1 MEEKYRWHYNDEE
14 FLKYARESVNNAM
27 LEFDYKTF
35 ITPHNETREL
45 IGRIIEEFQYL
56 EACIKHLIQCAVE
69 NNIYNAKTVFNFDNY
84 IPASK
89 IINSLKDIL
98 IDEKIAKQLLSL
110 MKFRN
115 YIIHSYY
122 LDDNNSKMEK
132 EFPNFLFM
140 IYEAVDYIS
149 NVTNRIIGGATH
161 IPNVFEVKP
170 TE

>member
-69 NNIYNAKTVFNFDNY
+69 NNIYIMQKQYST
-84 IPASK
+84 S
-89 IINSLKDIL
+89 IITYPLRKLLIL
-98 IDEKIAKQLLSL
+98 
-110 MKFRN
+110 
-115 YIIHSYY
+115 
-122 LDDNNSKMEK
+122 
-132 EFPNFLFM
+132 
-140 IYEAVDYIS
+140 
-149 NVTNRIIGGATH
+149 
-161 IPNVFEVKP
+161 
-170 TE
+170 